1 MKSPTGKRVFT
12 RTWFYIAVLL
22 LVLTVWGL
30 QVRIYHQAFQPPS
43 ALSPVIT
50 ELSGT
55 PAMPNDWQKMSM
67 QAMTDTNGLLTTL
80 ATALLGA
87 LGLMMGR
94 KVSGGAGARHM
105 WAAFLGA
112 IGAGLSLYFGY
123 VSHLNLLAMISNETF
138 DSYNRLYLFFSH
150 AQFYSLLAGTF
161 FFADF
166 AVHDFNPEIPT

>member
-1 MKSPTGKRVFT
+1 MPAPKGSRLLS
-12 RTWFYIAVLL
+12 RAWFYVAVLV

-30 QVRIYHQAFQPPS
+30 QVHMYHQVFSGANTVFSQSSGPP
-43 ALSPVIT
+43 AL
-50 ELSGT
+50 
-55 PAMPNDWQKMSM
+55 PNEWQKMSM
-67 QAMTDTNGLLTTL
+67 QVMTDTNGLLTTL

-94 KVSGGAGARHM
+94 KVSGGSGSRHM

-112 IGAGLSLYFGY
+112 IGAVLSLYFGY

-138 DSYNRLYLFFSH
+138 NSYNKLYLFFSH

-166 AVHDFNPEIPT
+166 AVHDFNPEKPT

>member
-1 MKSPTGKRVFT
+1 MPAPKGKRVLT
-12 RTWFYIAVLL
+12 RTWFYVAALL
-22 LVLTVWGL
+22 LVAAVWGL
-30 QVRIYHQAFQPPS
+30 QVYMYHLAYPS
-43 ALSPVIT
+43 PIFSESP
-50 ELSGT
+50 GT
-55 PAMPNDWQKMSM
+55 PDMPSDWQKMSM
-67 QAMTDTNGLLTTL
+67 QVMTDTNGLLTTL

-112 IGAGLSLYFGY
+112 IGAVLSLYFGY
-123 VSHLNLLAMISNETF
+123 VSHLNLLGMISNETF
-138 DSYNRLYLFFSH
+138 NPYNRLYMFFSR

-166 AVHDFNPEIPT
+166 AVHDFNPETRT

>member
-1 MKSPTGKRVFT
+1 MPPKGKRVFT
-12 RTWFYIAVLL
+12 RTWFYVAALV

-30 QVRIYHQAFQPPS
+30 QVLKYHQAYTGANMVLSDGAPAAPS
-43 ALSPVIT
+43 
-50 ELSGT
+50 
-55 PAMPNDWQKMSM
+55 DWQKMSM
-67 QAMTDTNGLLTTL
+67 QVMTDTNGLLTTL

-94 KVSGGAGARHM
+94 KVSGGAGPRHM

-112 IGAGLSLYFGY
+112 LGAVLSLYFGY
-123 VSHLNLLAMISNETF
+123 VSHLNLLAMITNETF
-138 DSYNRLYLFFSH
+138 NPYNHLYMFFSR

-166 AVHDFNPEIPT
+166 AVHDFNSGTPT

>member
-1 MKSPTGKRVFT
+1 MKPRTGKRVFT
-12 RTWFYIAVLL
+12 RAWFYVAVLL
-22 LVLTVWGL
+22 LVLSVWTL
-30 QVRIYHQAFQPPS
+30 QVHMYHQVYTGENKVLSES
-43 ALSPVIT
+43 A
-50 ELSGT
+50 GA
-55 PAMPNDWQKMSM
+55 PAILNDWQKSAI
-67 QAMTDTNGLLTTL
+67 QVMTDTNGLLTTL

-138 DSYNRLYLFFSH
+138 NSYNRLYMFFSH